1 MSELDGVIARI
12 DAVLTAC
19 VNHHRSAWVEID
31 PDLHSVFDEISGLV
45 LGGGKRL
52 RPQFAHWGW
61 VGAGGDPGSDI
72 PDRVGAAIELLHA
85 TALFHDD
92 VIDDAATRRG
102 RSTTHRRKADEH
114 HRNGWAGESRRFG
127 EGAAV
132 LIGDV
137 TYVISDSLMDG
148 LSPTARAIWHDLRIE
163 MNIGQYLDTLGSA
176 RRERR
181 LEVAERI
188 CRLKSAKYTI
198 ERPLHLGAVAADAT
212 VGVTLMPMFSAY
224 GLPLGDAFQMRD
236 DILGAFG
243 DPDLTGKPVG
253 GDFREGKPTPM
264 LARAMNLATS
274 DQRAVLDLVGMP
286 DLDDQSVAAIQQVVV
301 DTGALEETENV
312 IRTLRDRAI
321 DALDSSVLRGDAHGA
336 LVELADAVTRRVV

>member
-1 MSELDGVIARI
+1 MSDVDRLITRI
-12 DAVLTAC
+12 DAVLDSSVDQLQRTWT
-19 VNHHRSAWVEID
+19 VVD
-31 PDLHSVFDEISGLV
+31 PDLQPVFDEIRRLV
-45 LGGGKRL
+45 MGGGKRL

-61 VGAGGDPGSDI
+61 VGAGGDPESRV
-72 PDRVGAAIELLHA
+72 PDKVGAAIELLHA

-102 RSTTHRRKADEH
+102 RPTTHRRIADEH
-114 HRNGWAGESRRFG
+114 SRNGWSGESRRFG
-127 EGAAV
+127 EGVAV

-148 LSPTARAIWHDLRIE
+148 LSPSARGIWHDLRLE

-212 VGVTLMPMFSAY
+212 AGVALMPMFSAY

-264 LARAMNLATS
+264 LARAVNLATP
-274 DQRAVLDLVGMP
+274 DQRAVLDLVGTP
-286 DLDDQSVAAIQQVVV
+286 ELDDESVASIQQVVV

-312 IRTLRDRAI
+312 IRALRDEAI
-321 DALDSSVLRGDAHGA
+321 NALDASRLNGDAHGA
-336 LVELADAVTRRVV
+336 LVQLADAVTRRDV

>member
-1 MSELDGVIARI
+1 MRDADSLIGRL
-12 DAVLTAC
+12 DAVLTAEIDRQR
-19 VNHHRSAWVEID
+19 NSWLAID
-31 PDLHSVFDEISGLV
+31 PDLATIFDEMEMLV

-52 RPQFAHWGW
+52 RPQFCHWGW
-61 VGAGGDPGSDI
+61 VAAGGREDSPQ
-72 PDRVGAAIELLHA
+72 PDRIGAAIELLHA
-85 TALFHDD
+85 SALFHDD
-92 VIDDAATRRG
+92 VIDDAWTRRG
-102 RSTTHRRKADEH
+102 RVTTQHRLADEH
-114 HRNGWAGESRRFG
+114 RDNRWAGESRRFG

-132 LIGDV
+132 LIGDI
-137 TYVISDSLMDG
+137 TYVMSDSLMDG
-148 LSPTARAIWHDLRIE
+148 VSSSARSVWHDLRLE

-198 ERPLHLGAVAADAT
+198 ERPLHLGAMAADERR
-212 VGVTLMPMFSAY
+212 GLDLMPMFSDY

-264 LARAMNLATS
+264 LARAVALASTT
-274 DQRAVLDLVGMP
+274 QRKILDLVGT
-286 DLDDQSVAAIQQVVV
+286 DGLDDDAIARIQQVVI
-301 DTGALEETENV
+301 DTGALEEMELV
-312 IRTLRDRAI
+312 VSRLRDQAI
-321 DALDSSVLRGDAHGA
+321 AALDEARLDGDAHA
-336 LVELADAVTRRVV
+336 ELVRLADQVTRRDS